1 MSNYSIKIPDIGEG
15 ITEVELVE
23 WFVGVG
29 DKVTEDQN
37 VASVMTDKVSVEITS
52 PVTGEVTHLGGAPGD
67 LLAVGA
73 DLVQIALSTE
83 TAATASTVETG
94 QASSKGGHVET
105 ATSVSDSESESPEA
119 ITTTPAFVPATTPH
133 ERLLQTVQAS
143 PAVRKRAAE
152 LSVDLVAL
160 AQRLGKTRVHHAD
173 LDQHLV
179 GFAEQK
185 SSFAREKHD
194 AVTTVP
200 VRGLRRQIAKKMLES
215 TQNIPHFTY
224 VESVDV
230 TALEQ
235 WRQQLNQQ
243 WEQSRGRLTL
253 LPFLIRA
260 MCLALKKHPHLNAR
274 YDEKTQQLQQY
285 EAIHVAVAT
294 QTDQGLMVP
303 VLEFAQHLDFWQMA
317 EQIRDLAQ
325 QAQQGQQSLAAKST
339 ITISSLGALGGVMAT
354 PIINAPEVAIIGVNR
369 QMQQPV
375 VVEGQIQIRTLMHL
389 SSSFDHR
396 FIDGYDA
403 ASFIQ
408 DMRKMLEA
416 PQLYL
421 VQ

>member
-1 MSNYSIKIPDIGEG
+1 
-15 ITEVELVE
+15 
-23 WFVGVG
+23 
-29 DKVTEDQN
+29 
-37 VASVMTDKVSVEITS
+37 
-52 PVTGEVTHLGGAPGD
+52 
-67 LLAVGA
+67 
-73 DLVQIALSTE
+73 
-83 TAATASTVETG
+83 
-94 QASSKGGHVET
+94 
-105 ATSVSDSESESPEA
+105 
-119 ITTTPAFVPATTPH
+119 
-133 ERLLQTVQAS
+133 
-143 PAVRKRAAE
+143 
-152 LSVDLVAL
+152 
-160 AQRLGKTRVHHAD
+160 
-173 LDQHLV
+173 
-179 GFAEQK
+179 
-185 SSFAREKHD
+185 
-194 AVTTVP
+194 
-200 VRGLRRQIAKKMLES
+200 MLES